1 MQDSLAGWFNRNDRT
16 TPGFVEA
23 SVAGSSLRLGLMTI
37 FTRKDQ
43 ISGRLVHHSD
53 RRKLPDPAVL
63 SGKPLVAVEALPAQT
78 EASPSDPAGWK
89 DATKQRPSAIAAMS
103 AMSENPQHPGHSAHF
118 LPLHPAGPSTG
129 LVIAVAAA
137 GHLGPDA
144 QHRSE
149 MVKPVEPAEDH
160 EEHGHPGQQP
170 D

>member
-63 SGKPLVAVEALPAQT
+63 SGKPLVAVQALPSPTQ
-78 EASPSDPAGWK
+78 ASPSRPPQLEEAP
-89 DATKQRPSAIAAMS
+89 KQRPSPTPPM
-103 AMSENPQHPGHSAHF
+103 
-118 LPLHPAGPSTG
+118 
-129 LVIAVAAA
+129 
-137 GHLGPDA
+137 
-144 QHRSE
+144 
-149 MVKPVEPAEDH
+149 
-160 EEHGHPGQQP
+160 
-170 D
+170 

>member
-89 DATKQRPSAIAAMS
+89 DATKQRPSPIPAIS
-103 AMSENPQHPGHSAHF
+103 PISQTPHP
-118 LPLHPAGPSTG
+118 PPPS
-129 LVIAVAAA
+129 
-137 GHLGPDA
+137 P
-144 QHRSE
+144 
-149 MVKPVEPAEDH
+149 PFP
-160 EEHGHPGQQP
+160 PP
-170 D
+170 

>member
-89 DATKQRPSAIAAMS
+89 DATKQRLSAIAPMS
-103 AMSENPQHPGHSAHF
+103 AMSENPQHPGPSAHF
-118 LPLHPAGPSTG
+118 LPLHP
-129 LVIAVAAA
+129 A

>member
-16 TPGFVEA
+16 APGFVEA
-23 SVAGSSLRLGLMTI
+23 SVAGSSLRLGLMAI

-89 DATKQRPSAIAAMS
+89 EATEQPPSATAPIGAQ
-103 AMSENPQHPGHSAHF
+103 SEEPQATRPFAHLLPPHP
-118 LPLHPAGPSTG
+118 PLAST
-129 LVIAVAAA
+129 
-137 GHLGPDA
+137 
-144 QHRSE
+144 
-149 MVKPVEPAEDH
+149 
-160 EEHGHPGQQP
+160 
-170 D
+170 